1 MSYLILKLSN
11 MDIVNALSQ
20 QPLEEVLSDGWR
32 ITPRKLGDTN
42 RALAVFNG
50 VIIAEFKFGGE
61 LHYNRETKLMKL
73 DLKRMQNSPYIH
85 KMINY
90 KTSNRASIVSDE
102 KLSQIL
108 ITEDDVKGV
117 IK

>member
-11 MDIVNALSQ
+11 IDIVNALSQ

-73 DLKRMQNSPYIH
+73 DLKRIPNSPYIH

>member
-1 MSYLILKLSN
+1 MNYLILKLSN
-11 MDIVNALSQ
+11 VDIVNALSQ
-20 QPLEEVLSDGWR
+20 HPLEEVLSDGWR

-42 RALAVFNG
+42 RALAVYNG
-50 VIIAEFKFGGE
+50 VIIAEFKFGDE

-73 DLKRMQNSPYIH
+73 DLKQVDSSYTR
-85 KMINY
+85 KMVNY

-108 ITEDDVKGV
+108 ITEDDIKGV
-117 IK
+117 LR